1 MTRPH
6 RRTVIGL
13 SALAAAAAGASGL
26 VAVAPA
32 SGAATARAATPR
44 FGYAA
49 DAYGSAITSGTTIK
63 SDPTSPAPL
72 PCRARLG
79 AVTRNHAAG
88 LTPPQLGDIGAVK
101 TRSASR
107 RVGTKGVETTSWS
120 HISPV
125 NLFGGE
131 LIAKSI
137 RSSATQRH
145 TSSGFHSAAATT
157 ILGLVVNGQKQEQ
170 HPTKNQTFSLPGVG
184 SLVLNHQ
191 TRSKRPGGREVQ
203 VDAMQITTS
212 AANTMGLPK
221 GSVITFAHSAAALEA
236 PTTVEVHG
244 AAIGSESR
252 FLGSGTTG
260 QSAEKLLTC
269 DGTGGKTETHNV
281 DASTIPSAAV
291 SGTFTSS
298 VAGNVAKH
306 PWATTRERV
315 AGLNV
320 LAGVVQANTII
331 ARAHVKR
338 TASGLARNTAGS
350 SFGGLKVTG
359 APALGDNVPANTKRV
374 LPGIGT
380 LYLQR
385 ITKTKNG
392 IQVRMI
398 ELVLS
403 TARDGLS
410 KGTVITVG
418 EARASTTR

>member
-6 RRTVIGL
+6 RRTLIGL
-13 SALAAAAAGASGL
+13 SALSAAVAGATGL

-32 SGAATARAATPR
+32 SGASAAHAATR
-44 FGYAA
+44 HFGYVAL
-49 DAYGSAITSGTTIK
+49 AYGSAVTSGTAAQ
-63 SDPTSPAPL
+63 SGPTSPAPL
-72 PCRARLG
+72 PCKAKLG
-79 AVTRNHAAG
+79 AVTTNHAASA
-88 LTPPQLGDIGAVK
+88 TPPQLGDVGAVK

-107 RVGTKGVETTSWS
+107 RVGAKGVETTSRAR
-120 HISPV
+120 ISPAD
-125 NLFGGE
+125 LFGGE

-137 RSSATQRH
+137 RSSATQKH
-145 TSSGFHSAAATT
+145 TSTGFHSSATT
-157 ILGLVVNGQKQEQ
+157 TIVGLIVNGQKQQ
-170 HPTKNQTFSLPGVG
+170 QNPTKNQTYTLPGVG

-191 TRSKRPGGREVQ
+191 TSSKVPGGREIQ
-203 VDAMQITTS
+203 VDAMQITAS
-212 AANTMGLPK
+212 GANTMGLPK
-221 GSVITFAHSAAALEA
+221 GSVITFAHSAAELTT

-244 AAIGSESR
+244 AAIGSESK

-260 QSAEKLLTC
+260 QSAEKLLSC
-269 DGTGGKTETHNV
+269 DGTGGKTESHSV

-291 SGTFTSS
+291 NGTFTSS
-298 VAGNVAKH
+298 VAGAVGKH

-320 LAGVVQANTII
+320 LAGVVQAKTVI
-331 ARAHVKR
+331 ARAHVQRK
-338 TASGLARNTAGS
+338 ASGIARSTAGS
-350 SFGGLKVTG
+350 SFGGLTVTG
-359 APALGDNVPANTKRV
+359 APAIGDNVPANTKHV

-380 LYLQR
+380 LYLDR

-392 IQVRMI
+392 VQVRMI

>member
-6 RRTVIGL
+6 RHTVIGL
-13 SALAAAAAGASGL
+13 SALAAAAAGVTSL

-32 SGAATARAATPR
+32 SGASAARSAAPR
-44 FGYAA
+44 FDYAA
-49 DAYGSAITSGTTIK
+49 DAYGSAITSGTTIE

-72 PCRARLG
+72 PCRAPLG
-79 AVTRNHAAG
+79 SVNTNHAAAA
-88 LTPPQLGDIGAVK
+88 TPPQLGNLGAVT

-107 RVGTKGVETTSWS
+107 RIGTKGVETTSRS
-120 HISPV
+120 RISPV

-131 LIAKSI
+131 LVAKSI
-137 RSSATQRH
+137 RSTATQKH
-145 TSSGFHSAAATT
+145 TSTGFHSSAATT
-157 ILGLVVNGQKQEQ
+157 ILGLVINGQKQQ
-170 HPTKNQTFSLPGVG
+170 QDPKKDQTYSLPGVG

-191 TRSKRPGGREVQ
+191 TTLKRPGGRAIR
-203 VDAMQITTS
+203 VDGMQITTS
-212 AANTMGLPK
+212 ATNTMGLPK
-221 GSVITFAHSAAALEA
+221 GSVITFAHSAAALKA
-236 PTTVEVHG
+236 PIADEVHG

-252 FLGSGTTG
+252 FLGTGTTG
-260 QSAEKLLTC
+260 KSAEKLLSC

-291 SGTFTSS
+291 SGTFSSS
-298 VAGNVAKH
+298 VAGQVAKH
-306 PWATTRERV
+306 PWATTRERI

-320 LAGVVQANTII
+320 LAGVVQAKTVI

-338 TASGLARNTAGS
+338 RASGLVRSTAGS

-359 APALGDNVPANTKRV
+359 APALGDNVPANTKRA

-380 LYLQR
+380 LYLDR

-418 EARASTTR
+418 EAKASTTR